1 MRRLALGLTALGL
14 LAPAAHADSIVYS
27 KGGDVWAARPDGS
40 AAHKI
45 AGGYEHPTQA
55 DDGTILAQDGSRFVR
70 LSRSGRVLSTVDS
83 VLTGKPSGID
93 AVGPFDPQISPDGT
107 KLAYWIGMY
116 STWHDHGNGINWTRS
131 GPVTIWQSARSGKI
145 LGVTH
150 YYSEPSWLPDSTG
163 ALLFAERNAL
173 TPMVVAAAVGAP
185 HTDIKPWFNDWDVR
199 PAGEDM
205 PKPIGAGELA
215 PGIDR
220 LAVLR
225 GGTTSGAGGLSQ
237 GPGNT
242 IMTYAV
248 NLPGLP
254 VLECRISGATG
265 GEFGEPS
272 WSPAGRALAW
282 SEGDGIWTA
291 ALGHDC
297 GGTPRLTIP
306 GGREPDWGPAGPGS
320 DRAPTARIPR
330 TIGLGAALPV
340 RVRCPTACRAAIVAR
355 RGSRTVGRAQRR
367 VSGRATIRLRPRA
380 TRPGA
385 LAVRVTLRPA
395 NGGVTTINRTV
406 RIRGR

>member
-1 MRRLALGLTALGL
+1 MRRLALGLIALGL
-14 LAPAAHADSIVYS
+14 LPAAAHADSLVYA
-27 KGGDVWAARPDGS
+27 KRGGIWAARPDGR
-40 AAHKI
+40 APRLI
-45 AGGYEHPTQA
+45 ARGYAHPTQA
-55 DDGTILAQDGSRFVR
+55 DDGTILAQRGSRFVR
-70 LSRSGRVLSTVDS
+70 LSRTGRVLATLDS

-116 STWHDHGNGINWTRS
+116 STWQDHGNGINWTRS
-131 GPVTIWQSARSGKI
+131 GPVTVWQNARSGKL

-173 TPMVVAAAVGAP
+173 TPMVVAARVGAP
-185 HTDIKPWFNDWDVR
+185 HTDVRPWFNDWDVR
-199 PAGEDM
+199 PAGEVQ
-205 PKPIGAGELA
+205 PKPIGAGELS
-215 PGIDR
+215 PGVDR

-248 NLPGLP
+248 RLPGIP
-254 VLECRISGATG
+254 QLECRISGATG

-272 WSPAGRALAW
+272 WSPRGEALAW

-297 GGTPRLTIP
+297 GGTPRLAIP
-306 GGREPDWGPAGPGS
+306 GGREPDWGPADPGG
-320 DRAPTARIPR
+320 RGAATARI
-330 TIGLGAALPV
+330 GAARRVVTV
-340 RVRCPTACRAAIVAR
+340 RVHCPSGCRASIVAR
-355 RGSRTVGRAQRR
+355 RSGRTVARAQRR
-367 VSGRATIRLRPRA
+367 VRGSATIRLRPRA
-380 TRPGA
+380 TGT
-385 LAVRVTLRPA
+385 LSVRVTLRPRTGRA
-395 NGGVTTINRTV
+395 TTIERTV
-406 RIRGR
+406 RVRGR